1 MKRMLMFL
9 LIIVFF
15 SCKYDVPFSQKT
27 VEKEDIKKL
36 QEETKKAYFGFEPSL
51 IGDSSINAKLL
62 YISQSDL
69 DVTVKAI
76 ESLNCT
82 IKSIKDGIRENEK
95 YVHIKALGDYPS
107 TLREL
112 RKLEKVV
119 FAEPDYIIRD
129 VGKIQN
135 NNVLEKDEKVLI
147 LKNEGLGKPLND
159 TELEGRCYSLE
170 ITEALRAYK
179 KFGFGENKVWVG
191 IIDGGTNANHD
202 DLKYED
208 GSNVVKVLKSAYDD
222 SGHVLDSPMEV
233 LSGNSDADKGQ
244 GHGTHCTG
252 ILAAVG
258 NNEKGIAGV
267 AWKNVNLV
275 SYKVLY
281 EGAGT
286 SQTIYSSL
294 KALVDDVRTRVSE
307 SEQRTVPCNLSLGGG
322 KAEQFPLEIIN
333 YALSKGVLPIIAMG
347 NDGQHIQTYP
357 AAFPGVLSVGATDG
371 KDEKANF
378 STSGEWINVVAP
390 GQAIL
395 SLDSKEKSL
404 YTYKSGTSMATPFV
418 TGMVAYLLSFNP
430 HLTPYQIITLLE
442 ETADKVDSD
451 FAKYDEKGFSLS
463 YGYGRVNVY
472 EATKRVKEGKLPEV
486 GKNYVETTLKIEVP
500 LNDEPIYLYDENVLI
515 TITLAK
521 DISGKY
527 IGEIRGLLPKDYD
540 VVYKGVAKR
549 ITIDNSDDV
558 SVAF

>member
-1 MKRMLMFL
+1 MKRILMFL

-27 VEKEDIKKL
+27 VEKKDIKKF
-36 QEETKKAYFGFEPSL
+36 QEETKKAYFGFESSL

-62 YISQSDL
+62 YISQNDL
-69 DVTVKAI
+69 DVTIKAI

-451 FAKYDEKGFSLS
+451 FAKYDKNGFSLS

-521 DISGKY
+521 ETSGKY
-527 IGEIRGLLPKDYD
+527 IGEIRGLWPKNYD

-549 ITIDNSDDV
+549 ITIDNSSDV
-558 SVAF
+558 SVVF